1 MREVR
6 KNRRREGTQYEQ
18 RAAGYLREQGYHI
31 REMNYRCR
39 MGEIDIVARE
49 DGYLVFVEVKYRSD
63 SSCGLPQE
71 AVSTSKQKVIS
82 RVAEYYCLTHCHSVE
97 VSCRFDVVAVLGEEI
112 RLFRNAFEYQER

>member
-39 MGEIDIVARE
+39 MGEIDIVAE
-49 DGYLVFVEVKYRSD
+49 EGDYLVFVEVKYRSG
-63 SSCGLPQE
+63 CVGGMP
-71 AVSTSKQKVIS
+71 
-82 RVAEYYCLTHCHSVE
+82 
-97 VSCRFDVVAVLGEEI
+97 
-112 RLFRNAFEYQER
+112 

>member
-39 MGEIDIVARE
+39 MGEIDIVAE
-49 DGYLVFVEVKYRSD
+49 EGDYLVFVEVKYRSG
-63 SSCGLPQE
+63 CVGGMPEE
-71 AVSTSKQKVIS
+71 AVNWSKQKTIS
-82 RVAEYYCLTHCHSVE
+82 RVALYYCMTHGYAE
-97 VSCRFDVVAVLGEEI
+97 DTPCRFDVVAFLQDEVHLI
-112 RLFRNAFEYQER
+112 RNAFEYQA